1 MIKTTILMADM
12 ADFEA
17 VNSIYE
23 KCFKD
28 HRPARAAF
36 QVAKLP
42 RNGRVEIEA
51 VAVVGAVT
59 SGCVMQYS

>member
-1 MIKTTILMADM
+1 M